1 MRKFLQVI
9 VSFIGSLFA
18 LWLAHGINIFDYLT
32 FVPQDKSYDVC
43 ITVYFTIVEAAL
55 NISYTILIEWLEKQ
69 KVEIEAIMFTANE
82 EPNRNTC
89 PIIRFNDM
97 GIAEVNMKV
106 SLKGKRSQLKN
117 KTIILHAMN
126 QVEYQVGR
134 RGSGAQVDN
143 EGNYIVE
150 IEKLCNKQAIINM
163 NETYKLVLQ
172 RGTLEDS
179 AQIMISPKLN
189 NNKCKL
195 ISFVANDA
203 KITLEGR

>member
-9 VSFIGSLFA
+9 VSLIGSLFA
-18 LWLAHGINIFDYLT
+18 LWVAHGINIFDYMT

-43 ITVYFTIVEAAL
+43 ITVYFTIVEAIL
-55 NISYTILIEWLEKQ
+55 NISYIMLMEWFDQK

-89 PIIRFNDM
+89 PIIRFDAM

-106 SLKGKRSQLKN
+106 SLKGKRSQLIN

-134 RGSGAQVDN
+134 RGSGAKVDN
-143 EGNYIVE
+143 EGNYIIE
-150 IEKLCNKQAIINM
+150 IEKLCNNQEMINM

-189 NNKCKL
+189 DNKCKL
-195 ISFVANDA
+195 ISFSANDA